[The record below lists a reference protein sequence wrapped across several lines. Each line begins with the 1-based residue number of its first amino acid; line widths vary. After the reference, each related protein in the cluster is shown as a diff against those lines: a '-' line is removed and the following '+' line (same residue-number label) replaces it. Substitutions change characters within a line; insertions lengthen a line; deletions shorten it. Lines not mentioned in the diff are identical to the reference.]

1 MPEGLLKLMV
11 LGTLGFFFGAMLMG
25 YIVAS

>member
-1 MPEGLLKLMV
+1 MPEGLLKLMM